1 MSSHAQQPSPQQIKP
16 LIENHQAM
24 WVGLTKAMTVG
35 VIGIVILLALM
46 ALFLVKPPV
55 A

>member
-1 MSSHAQQPSPQQIKP
+1 MSSHAQQPSPQHIKP
-16 LIENHQAM
+16 LIETHQAM

-35 VIGIVILLALM
+35 VISVVILLSLM
-46 ALFLVKPPV
+46 ALFLVKHPV